1 MAGGI
6 FKTENEKLLPGAY
19 VNVVSSKQQLIG
31 SSDTDNGIVFMNLQG
46 LDWGPRGVV
55 IVDGK
60 TNFLAVFG
68 AEITSQALKP
78 VFYALQKAAKL
89 KVFNV
94 NSDIKAAGTSAVLPW
109 DFKAVYGGT
118 KGNSIT
124 VTVEPDFNQV
134 GKFVVATIFQNI
146 VVDTQS
152 VVTASDFKGNLYVTG
167 TDNSDDNGV
176 AKLAVLETAVSVKLQ
191 GGVSASSIEV
201 IDEFVEAALAE
212 EFDVIYSSNAI
223 VAAEIAQELRDKEGR
238 KVQAVVPTLANFSPD
253 TEAVVAI
260 RNGVILKDGTVLSND
275 IAAAYVAGLIASAEV
290 NTSLTYS
297 EFPNAVD
304 VKPRL
309 TRSEQE
315 AAYRSGEMIFISSR
329 GTVKIMSDI
338 NTLTTFTEKKSV
350 DFSKNRILRVL
361 DEIADNTRVTWEDN
375 FIGKVTNNAEGRD
388 LFKANRVEHLTDLQ
402 ASGAIAEFTPDDIT
416 IKEGDNKDTIVVE
429 VAIKPTDAME
439 KLYMTVNVG

>member
-31 SSDTDNGIVFMNLQG
+31 SSETDNGVVFMDIAG
-46 LDWGPRGVV
+46 LDWGPRGVTV
-55 IVDGK
+55 VDGK

-68 AEITSQALKP
+68 DEITSDALKP

-94 NSDIKAAGTSAVLPW
+94 NSNTKASGTSTVLPW
-109 DFKAVYGGT
+109 DFKALYGGT

-124 VTVEPDFNQV
+124 VTVEPDFNKV
-134 GKFVVATIFQNI
+134 GKFVVTTIFQTI

-152 VVTASDFKGNLYVTG
+152 ISTASDFKNNLYVTATDTT
-167 TDNSDDNGV
+167 TDNGL
-176 AKLAVLETAVSVKLQ
+176 AKLSVLETAVNVNLQ
-191 GGVSASSIEV
+191 GGASASTIEV
-201 IDEFVEAALAE
+201 VDEIVAAALAE
-212 EFDVIYSSNAI
+212 EFDIIYSKNAV
-223 VAAEIAQELRDKEGR
+223 VAAGIAQELRDFEGR
-238 KVQAVVPTLANFSPD
+238 KVQAVVPTTANFAPD
-253 TEAVVAI
+253 TEAVIEI
-260 RNGVILKDGTVLSND
+260 RNGVILKDGTELDNV
-275 IAAAYVAGLIASAEV
+275 IAAAYVAGLVASADV
-290 NTSLTYS
+290 NSSLTYT

-309 TRSEQE
+309 TRAEQE
-315 AAYRSGEMIFISSR
+315 LSYRDGQMIFIASR
-329 GTVKIMSDI
+329 GSVKIMSDI
-338 NTLTTFTEKKSV
+338 NTLTTYTDKKSA

-361 DEIADNTRVTWEDN
+361 DEIADNTRITWEDN

-402 ASGAIAEFTPDDIT
+402 SLGAIAEFTPDDIT
-416 IKEGDNKDTIVVE
+416 IKEGVSKDTIIVE
-429 VAIKPTDAME
+429 LAVKPTDAME